1 MLSLD
6 FAFYSSKL
14 RVWFRMWRFRLRG
27 VAVKDNVYEGGGGF
41 EEEIEKQMRM
51 VAKDHL
57 GVEIDERAFV
67 G

>member
-1 MLSLD
+1 M
-6 FAFYSSKL
+6 
-14 RVWFRMWRFRLRG
+14 
-27 VAVKDNVYEGGGGF
+27 KDRVYEGGGGF

-57 GVEIDERAFV
+57 GVEIGERAFA